1 MRDLNSLNS
10 EIQTACRRDRNAA
23 LNNICEELERH
34 SQKFETKDLHMKIRS
49 ITRQFK
55 PKTWAIENTAGVTV
69 TEIKEIVNT
78 WKDYCGSLF
87 ADSQSAQMSMVC
99 LQPAE
104 LEPGLL
110 RDEIRAA
117 INHLKPNKAV
127 GVDEIPIEVIKAM
140 GETGVDILHTICCKI
155 WNNGDWPKDWSNS
168 LFIPLHKKGSTKK
181 CNNYRL
187 ISLISHASK
196 VLLHVIN
203 KRLQSY
209 LSREIAPEQAGF
221 VKGRGA
227 REQILILRQLIEK
240 SREFNNP
247 LFICFVDFRKAFDTV
262 QWQKLW
268 KILAEMGVPDHLTY
282 LIRRLYEDGTAA
294 MRVDGIDSDIFK
306 TEAGVRQGCILSP
319 LLFNIYTEYI
329 MRLVLEDWNKGVSI
343 GGQKI
348 CNLRYADDTTLLA
361 TTREDMEH
369 LLRCLEYNSLN
380 FGLAIN
386 RDKTKMMIVN
396 RSENNQPDI
405 KHIANCDVVQSY
417 VYLGSNITNTG
428 GCEDEIR
435 RRCAITRSAVER
447 LTKIWKDRRITKTT
461 KVRLMRSLVFPI
473 FLYGAET
480 WTLRLKERRKID
492 ALEMWCWRR
501 LLRISWTAHRTN
513 ISILKE
519 LNIKER
525 LSSTVQIRILRFF
538 GHVTR
543 KEDSMERLVV
553 QGQME
558 GKRSRGRSPTRW
570 SDLIKSITQSTMPEC
585 SHKAANRTVWRRIA
599 GTVVQKEE
607 PIITTTTLP
616 RVSD

>member
-1 MRDLNSLNS
+1 
-10 EIQTACRRDRNAA
+10 
-23 LNNICEELERH
+23 
-34 SQKFETKDLHMKIRS
+34 
-49 ITRQFK
+49 
-55 PKTWAIENTAGVTV
+55 
-69 TEIKEIVNT
+69 
-78 WKDYCGSLF
+78 
-87 ADSQSAQMSMVC
+87 
-99 LQPAE
+99 
-104 LEPGLL
+104 
-110 RDEIRAA
+110 
-117 INHLKPNKAV
+117 
-127 GVDEIPIEVIKAM
+127 
-140 GETGVDILHTICCKI
+140 
-155 WNNGDWPKDWSNS
+155 
-168 LFIPLHKKGSTKK
+168 
-181 CNNYRL
+181 
-187 ISLISHASK
+187 
-196 VLLHVIN
+196 
-203 KRLQSY
+203 
-209 LSREIAPEQAGF
+209 
-221 VKGRGA
+221 
-227 REQILILRQLIEK
+227 
-240 SREFNNP
+240 
-247 LFICFVDFRKAFDTV
+247 
-262 QWQKLW
+262 
-268 KILAEMGVPDHLTY
+268 
-282 LIRRLYEDGTAA
+282 
-294 MRVDGIDSDIFK
+294 
-306 TEAGVRQGCILSP
+306 
-319 LLFNIYTEYI
+319 

-386 RDKTKMMIVN
+386 RDKTKMMVVN

-405 KHIANCDVVQSY
+405 KHISNCDVVQSY

-461 KVRLMRSLVFPI
+461 KVRLMGSLGFPI